1 MVRARDDEDCCYI
14 LSPCNALEP
23 LLHFFYAF
31 IHLRK
36 LLIIETWRSRIR
48 CSSPLPYF
56 LLARVAASS
65 PENTFIPLLRSYD
78 MVKPWG
84 RCSDFVDNGYAVP
97 KSRPEFKRR
106 KCGGFRKPLDRHA
119 FLDGNLDQTAR
130 RPTETK
136 TYRSRNFSVPRREL
150 KANEQKLALEEKSS
164 YVTETGVRPKRGVC
178 GWHPSLGRRE
188 FFLHDDDSRQKSLVE
203 NDEAS
208 PRAKAGLEVPKRTLQ
223 HDALERPTNY
233 KGVPLKQFQHAF
245 TPLIDEIKS
254 QGSDDSKSYGTSSV
268 AELKMTHGAKSD
280 DVVTRDSV
288 DAECVCSR
296 TGKDDS
302 SSLSSFENNSTVVNP
317 SSQAT
322 NGEEEFQFGDKIVIL
337 NTPRTVR
344 VPSDHNVDDEH
355 HRLFYYFA
363 DNSHIQ
369 ELEMARDLIY
379 LVSDLYNVDDSR
391 RRVKEAINLFRDVHS
406 THSKAYDT
414 EKLTAAMA
422 LKSEKKWVNSEK
434 CFVGHVPGIE
444 IGDEFGLRAELA
456 IVGLHHEFV
465 CGIDFVRIPWRK
477 SETYAVSIVD
487 SGRYENQQTSPNTF
501 EYVGHG
507 GNPRIDGKKPKD
519 QRMVSGNLALKNNRD
534 KCLPVRVIRGTSETS
549 GTKAYIYEGLYFVT
563 KCWEER
569 SEHGKMVF
577 KYQLQRASPQPTP
590 PSFAQQL
597 KIPHR
602 SSSSES
608 RDVSCALTVVNDIS
622 QGKEK
627 SPIRVLSD
635 LYAET
640 PRPFKYTKIML
651 YPHWYRRLA
660 PPGCD
665 CTNGCSDSIHCYCA
679 YKNGGKTPFNS
690 QGSITVTT
698 PIIYECG
705 PSCKCPPS
713 CPNRVTQRGLRYH
726 LEIFR
731 KVDGGWG
738 VRSRNFISAGSFVCE
753 FVGEL
758 LKDDSQKP
766 EEPDNGEGF
775 VHGIGGSGFKIDAQ
789 RWGNVA
795 RFINR
800 GPSPN
805 LYVQKSPTTAK
816 GSFTE
821 LAGVVSRSTRNDGGT
836 WRDSSTAGPRR
847 ISTYRMSYT
856 TTITKGSLM

>member
-1 MVRARDDEDCCYI
+1 
-14 LSPCNALEP
+14 
-23 LLHFFYAF
+23 
-31 IHLRK
+31 
-36 LLIIETWRSRIR
+36 
-48 CSSPLPYF
+48 
-56 LLARVAASS
+56 
-65 PENTFIPLLRSYD
+65 

-130 RPTETK
+130 RPMETK
-136 TYRSRNFSVPRREL
+136 TYRSRNFSVPRREF

-178 GWHPSLGRRE
+178 GLHPSLGRRE

-208 PRAKAGLEVPKRTLQ
+208 PRAKAGLEVPKRTLP

-302 SSLSSFENNSTVVNP
+302 SSLVSTPQGGIHLKQDFSAGQKLALEMSRLNFECTSEAKISRCQREREFSSVLNDDVKKKLDSKPQTQCYGKSSALSLGDNLKSSFENNSTVVNP

-344 VPSDHNVDDEH
+344 VPSDHSVDDEH

-519 QRMVSGNLALKNNRD
+519 QRMVSVNLALKNNRD

-640 PRPFKYTKIML
+640 PRPFKYTEIML
-651 YPHWYRRLA
+651 YPHWYRRSA

-805 LYVQKSPTTAK
+805 LYVQNVVYDDDYERVPHVTFFSSQNITPLR
-816 GSFTE
+816 E
-821 LAGVVSRSTRNDGGT
+821 LIRPV
-836 WRDSSTAGPRR
+836 
-847 ISTYRMSYT
+847 
-856 TTITKGSLM
+856 